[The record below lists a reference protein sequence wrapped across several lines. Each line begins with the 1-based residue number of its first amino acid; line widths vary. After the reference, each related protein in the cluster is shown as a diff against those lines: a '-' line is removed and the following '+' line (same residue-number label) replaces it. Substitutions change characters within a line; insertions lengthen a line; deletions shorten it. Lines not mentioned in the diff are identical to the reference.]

1 MLINIIQY
9 GLTNDIILLYLSTFK
24 IDNMDNSFAY
34 RLVSARKMA
43 GLSLQNLADKLGN
56 VVSKQSLSK
65 YEQGKMKP
73 DSDLIIALSGILN
86 VPVDFFYSDPSVAV
100 ELSNIDF
107 RKYSS
112 RLSKSEQEAIEEKV
126 KEAFERYFELEN
138 ILNLSDPVQYYM
150 YPNTV
155 TSAEIAEEAAK
166 ELRGIW
172 NLGYDP
178 IPDVVEMLED
188 QGYKVVEIEASGAFD
203 GMKADTGN
211 YKVIV
216 LRKSAPEDDVVRK
229 RFTALHELAHHVLT
243 FPENIEQKAEEKLC
257 HAFACALLY
266 PEDMARKDL
275 HKDRFHFYQNELILI
290 KQRWGISFLAL
301 FSRALQLGIINDY
314 VYKQLNIGYRQ
325 RKLHESGREP
335 GHFMSKEKPVRFERL
350 IYLALGKE
358 LISVNE
364 AAYFSGTS
372 VWRFREQMRPL
383 V

>member
-1 MLINIIQY
+1 MN
-9 GLTNDIILLYLSTFK
+9 N
-24 IDNMDNSFAY
+24 NFAY

-43 GLSLQNLADKLGN
+43 GLSLQNLADRLGN
-56 VVSKQSLSK
+56 VVSKQALSK
-65 YEQGKMKP
+65 YEHGKMKP
-73 DSDLIIALSGILN
+73 DSDLIIALSGILK
-86 VPVDFFYSDPSVAV
+86 VPVDFFYSEPSVAV

-138 ILNLSDPVQYYM
+138 ILNLSEPVQYYM
-150 YPNTV
+150 YPETV
-155 TSAEIAEEAAK
+155 TSAEIAEVAAK
-166 ELRGIW
+166 ELRRIW
-172 NLGYDP
+172 DLGYDP

-188 QGYKVVEIEASGAFD
+188 KGYKIVEIEASNSFD

-243 FPENIEQKAEEKLC
+243 FPENIEQKTEEKLC

-275 HKDRFHFYQNELILI
+275 HNARFHFYQNELILI
-290 KQRWGISFLAL
+290 KERWGISFSAL

-314 VYKQLNIGYRQ
+314 VYKQLNIGYRK
-325 RKLHESGREP
+325 RKLHEPGKEP

-372 VWRFREQMRPL
+372 VWRFREQMQSL